1 MAILQVN
8 YDDSLRDSDLLESD
22 EKPIYEY
29 EKMHGASFFFFKK
42 RCRPCC

>member
-1 MAILQVN
+1 VN

-29 EKMHGASFFFFKK
+29 EKMHGM
-42 RCRPCC
+42 RQYL